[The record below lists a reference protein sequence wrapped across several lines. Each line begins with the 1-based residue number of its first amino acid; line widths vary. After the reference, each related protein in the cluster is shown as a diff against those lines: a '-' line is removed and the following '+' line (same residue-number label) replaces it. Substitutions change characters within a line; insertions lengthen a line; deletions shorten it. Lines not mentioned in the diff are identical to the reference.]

1 MKKQRKQSTNNNP
14 EYPTQLLKAIRKF
27 LPQRGLP
34 LIEGDRRV
42 RWTDRMLVITAVLMV
57 WTDSTMLK
65 DAFASARDFVIRIY
79 STRRRPGRQFR
90 GFLAALE
97 KNHDRLLKCV
107 RTSLQS
113 VMCEKWMP
121 RLKHRRWVV
130 MGVDGTRVSVPRT
143 VANEEGFGVFGK
155 DKSLPQQQLTTVF
168 HVDTQ
173 LPWTW
178 RHSRGD
184 IGERTHLKGMIGD
197 LPPNTLLL
205 ADAGF
210 TGYDMMRQLLKAGHD
225 FIIRIGSNVNLLREL
240 GFAKCQQD
248 GTVYLWP
255 DRHRESEPLALRL
268 VTVIDGSKRVYL
280 LTSVLD
286 SDLLSDRE
294 IAELYRRRWGIEVMY
309 RSLKQTMEK
318 DKLRS
323 RIPRHAQMEL
333 DWLMIGFWLL
343 GLMTLQAA
351 GASQTIRR
359 GRSWSPAGA
368 LRVVRQCMT
377 TSRRK
382 NCKLSVLL
390 AGSLQ
395 DIYKR
400 SSQKRTRNYAQKKR
414 EKPTGKPKIR
424 TAKRSEV
431 IAAQRFKPEKIAS

>member
-1 MKKQRKQSTNNNP
+1 
-14 EYPTQLLKAIRKF
+14 
-27 LPQRGLP
+27 
-34 LIEGDRRV
+34 
-42 RWTDRMLVITAVLMV
+42 
-57 WTDSTMLK
+57 
-65 DAFASARDFVIRIY
+65 
-79 STRRRPGRQFR
+79 
-90 GFLAALE
+90 
-97 KNHDRLLKCV
+97 
-107 RTSLQS
+107 
-113 VMCEKWMP
+113 
-121 RLKHRRWVV
+121 
-130 MGVDGTRVSVPRT
+130 
-143 VANEEGFGVFGK
+143 
-155 DKSLPQQQLTTVF
+155 
-168 HVDTQ
+168 
-173 LPWTW
+173 
-178 RHSRGD
+178 
-184 IGERTHLKGMIGD
+184 MIGD
-197 LPPNTLLL
+197 LPQNTLLL

-255 DRHRESEPLALRL
+255 DRHRESEPLVLRL
-268 VTVIDGSKRVYL
+268 VTVIDGSKRIYL

-343 GLMTLQAA
+343 GLMTLEAA
-351 GASQTIRR
+351 GAFQTIHR

-390 AGSLQ
+390 AGALQ

-400 SSQKRTRNYAQKKR
+400 SSLKRPRNYAQKKR

-424 TAKRSEV
+424 IAKRSEV